1 MLSLV
6 DKGIVAIM
14 KGLIIAA
21 SLVIVTSIVVEVFF
35 RYVLSRPIWGAEE
48 IDVSALLWL
57 WFISIAYAT
66 YRRFHVG
73 STFPIRKRL
82 AQDIFSVVS
91 PTFCLIV
98 TVISCYYAYRY
109 ACFTVAQELTNT
121 VFGFPMIYV
130 NVAAF
135 VGLVLVAC
143 YLIRDI
149 VAQILILRSRG
160 KEIQQ

>member
-1 MLSLV
+1 
-6 DKGIVAIM
+6 M
-14 KGLIIAA
+14 KVMIITT
-21 SLVIVTSIVVEVFF
+21 SLVIVASIVIEVFF

-57 WFISIAYAT
+57 WFIAIAYAT

-73 STFPIRKRL
+73 STFPIRKRI
-82 AQDIFSVVS
+82 AQNIFSIVS

-98 TVISCYYAYRY
+98 TLISCYYAYQY
-109 ACFTVAQELTNT
+109 AVFTVAQDLTNT
-121 VFGFPMIYV
+121 VLGFPMIYV

-143 YLIRDI
+143 YLVRD
-149 VAQILILRSRG
+149 VVTQIHVLRNHR